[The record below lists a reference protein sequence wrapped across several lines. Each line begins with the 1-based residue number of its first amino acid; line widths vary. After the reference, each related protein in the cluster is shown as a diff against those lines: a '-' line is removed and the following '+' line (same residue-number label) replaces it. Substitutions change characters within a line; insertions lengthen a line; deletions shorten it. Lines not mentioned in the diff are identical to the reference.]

1 MTRRQEDARLV
12 ADATSAGEWIEYDGG
27 QRPVP
32 STTVV
37 EVRFREHERVKDDF
51 TSLIGEARDWTWRHD
66 VMDDDIIAYRI
77 VGAA

>member
-12 ADATSAGEWIEYDGG
+12 ASATSGGEWIEWDGG
-27 QRPVP
+27 QRPVSP
-32 STTVV
+32 TTVV

-66 VMDDDIIAYRI
+66 VMDDDIIAYRV